1 MVLLLPAQT
10 WLKERGG
17 IMKQALY
24 ILRHPINGVWEM
36 KRTKAWRYRDGF
48 ILILL
53 AIAAMT
59 FNRQMRAFVFNN
71 AYNVPLD
78 ILRQIAIVV
87 LPLVLFTV
95 ANWAVT
101 TLTEGKGSF
110 TDVFMVTCYAL
121 MPLIIFQILAP
132 VISHFMTLNELMYLQ
147 IIDGVGYGWALV
159 MLLLGIQEIH
169 EYSLGK
175 MVSTLILTVIGA
187 AIMVFIALLFF
198 SLLQELG
205 SFVYSIYREF
215 SLRL

>member
-1 MVLLLPAQT
+1 
-10 WLKERGG
+10 
-17 IMKQALY
+17 MKQALH
-24 ILRHPINGVWEM
+24 ILRHPIYGVWDM
-36 KRTKAWRYRDGF
+36 KREKTGRYRDGF

-53 AIAAMT
+53 AIFAVT
-59 FNRQMRAFVFNN
+59 FNRQMRAFVFNYS
-71 AYNVPLD
+71 YNVPLD
-78 ILRQIAIVV
+78 ILRQIAVVV

-101 TLTEGKGSF
+101 TLAEGKGSF
-110 TDVFMVTCYAL
+110 KDVFMVTCYSL
-121 MPLIIFQILAP
+121 MPLIIFQIAAP
-132 VISHFMTLNELMYLQ
+132 IISHLMTLNELMYLQ
-147 IIDGVGYGWALV
+147 IIDGVGYGWMLL
-159 MLLLGIQEIH
+159 MLLLGIREIH

-175 MVSTLILTVIGA
+175 MISTLFLTVIGA

>member
-1 MVLLLPAQT
+1 
-10 WLKERGG
+10 
-17 IMKQALY
+17 MKQALY
-24 ILRHPINGVWEM
+24 ILKHPIYGVWDM
-36 KRTKAWRYRDGF
+36 KRKKTGRYRDGF

-53 AIAAMT
+53 AIAAIT

-95 ANWAVT
+95 SNWAVT
-101 TLTEGKGSF
+101 TLAEGKGSF
-110 TDVFMVTCYAL
+110 KDVFMVTCYAL

-132 VISHFMTLNELMYLQ
+132 IISHLMTLNELMYLQ
-147 IIDGVGYGWALV
+147 IIDGVGYGWALL

-175 MVSTLILTVIGA
+175 MVTTLILTVIGA
-187 AIMVFIALLFF
+187 AIMVFVAMLFF